1 MKIRILKQTQLGSTI
16 VRVGEVIE
24 ASPIESQFLIG
35 IGKAERVI
43 DEPSPIEEPIVTTE
57 ACDFKPVKP
66 VKPTSKRR
74 KTNASQSRV

>member
-24 ASPIESQFLIG
+24 ASLTESQFLIG

-43 DEPSPIEEPIVTTE
+43 DEPLKIEEPIVTTE
-57 ACDFKPVKP
+57 AETLAPKPRK
-66 VKPTSKRR
+66 TSTRRR
-74 KTNASQSRV
+74 KVQ